1 MGLGRHSNQVM
12 GSPLTTRRT
21 RGPVARQSESGENTL
36 GRGGPSGRGSPVTS
50 FEVPAVAI
58 EAFEAASGLRV
69 TVHDAA
75 GHLLPLLRPE
85 QSLHMNPFCE
95 AVKDSGYD
103 PVCSDVDWLDL
114 HPEIVDEPEGRIKVC
129 PAGLVECVVPLLF
142 GGKLAAVLFAG
153 VRRPADDLTERC
165 RTPMVPASSIRWP
178 SEVAT
183 PIGEKEA
190 QLWLECLR
198 QLAAR
203 LRVWWAETG
212 GRISASPGQHYIGT
226 PTDALARYVQIRN
239 FVRSFHA
246 QPVTLQDLAA
256 ELHLSPSRAAHVVR
270 QTCGMTFVQ
279 MLTSARVTT
288 AIALL
293 RRSALP
299 VMEIAMLSGFG
310 DVSHFHRT
318 FRART
323 GTTPQGYRTVYQHE
337 HKPVLSDEAARRY
350 VDRIPSDGNWQ
361 LPDELRVRAAGSRRR
376 ARKATAGARP

>member
-1 MGLGRHSNQVM
+1 
-12 GSPLTTRRT
+12 
-21 RGPVARQSESGENTL
+21 
-36 GRGGPSGRGSPVTS
+36 
-50 FEVPAVAI
+50 
-58 EAFEAASGLRV
+58 
-69 TVHDAA
+69 VHDVA
-75 GHLLPLLRPE
+75 GHLVPLLRPE
-85 QSLHMNPFCE
+85 QAFHTNPFCE

-114 HPEIVDEPEGRIKVC
+114 HPEIADEPEGRIKVC
-129 PAGLVECVVPLLF
+129 PAGLVECVVPVLF
-142 GGKLAAVLFAG
+142 GEKLAAVLFAG

-165 RTPMVPASSIRWP
+165 RTPLVPAGNIRWP
-178 SEVAT
+178 SELPP
-183 PIGEKEA
+183 PIGEQEA
-190 QLWLECLR
+190 QHSLESLR

-212 GRISASPGQHYIGT
+212 GRVSAAPGQHYIGT

-246 QPVTLQDLAA
+246 QPVALQDLAA

-299 VMEIAMLSGFG
+299 VLEIAMLSGFG
-310 DVSHFHRT
+310 DVLHFHRS
-318 FRART
+318 FKART
-323 GTTPQGYRTVYQHE
+323 GTTPHGYRTVYQHKE
-337 HKPVLSDEAARRY
+337 KPVLSDEAARRY
-350 VDRIPSDGNWQ
+350 VDRIPNDGNWQ
-361 LPDELRVRAAGSRRR
+361 LPGELRVRPAPSRRR
-376 ARKATAGARP
+376 ARNATAVARP